1 MNRLP
6 GWLLHGSP
14 FLSHWLLDSMV
25 AVTLALGMGWL
36 ILARVKSP
44 LRRQRLGEGL
54 LLTTILLAILAA
66 IPGIHPWSLG
76 LISPATLSTSGQA
89 IGVKPLHIGLFRH
102 FGGQAAAGI
111 STPGPSKKKPWAIAD
126 TIHTLHQRISSAI
139 GILRQWLPPMALV
152 QWAYCLGVVF
162 SAGRLIFGSWLLRR
176 FVRRST
182 APGPELAHRWNAI
195 VHSTATMTSSSR
207 FLCITRPAKLRLS
220 ADIDS
225 PVSFGVMGSYV
236 LLPVTIMEQFD
247 DLTIDAV
254 LHHEFAH
261 IDRRD
266 TLSKLLTAL
275 AGVVYF
281 YHPLVRWLNRQVGRD
296 REFIADAIA
305 ARESGGAF
313 HYAQHLISL
322 ARACGGSR
330 TAPLAVG
337 LLTRRSELSERVGRL
352 LNPAAMPM
360 MACSPGW
367 LASCAAFLL
376 TVTVG
381 LSLCTLR
388 ARGMQAGQMSRQV
401 ASTAASRHIASMRLH
416 QCRRRGIAFLLRH
429 QQDNGAWLGR
439 YGPAVTALVTKALL
453 QDGIPA
459 GAAPVRH
466 ALEFIESCR
475 HADGGFYGDSEPRYN
490 TAIVLRTLASLP
502 GTRFAMQ
509 VVAARKFLQGNQRT
523 EDQATAAWFM
533 GNQSREP
540 LAPNWALTPAQSG
553 TGHKLRTAIRI
564 AERWNASASVQLI
577 PPMDHRAPQLKIP
590 NAGNVL
596 DAHERRAGSHLRA
609 YGNITYAQL
618 RSMIYAGLTAHDARV
633 LRLRQWLRRHYTLAE
648 NPAEGS
654 RRGLFYYYLTLASVL
669 HASHQRVFTDFNGR
683 RHNWSRELLRQL
695 SDMQRPNGSWRNSSN
710 RAWLEGNQIM
720 ATTYAVLTLEE
731 LRP

>member
-1 MNRLP
+1 MNCIP
-6 GWLLHGSP
+6 SWLSHGSP
-14 FLSHWLLDSMV
+14 FLAHWLLDSMV

-36 ILARVKSP
+36 ILSRVKSP

-54 LLTTILLAILAA
+54 LLATILLAILAA
-66 IPGIHPWSLG
+66 IPGIRPWSLG
-76 LISPATLSTSGQA
+76 FISPTTLSASGKA
-89 IGVKPLHIGLFRH
+89 IAVKTLHIGLLRH
-102 FGGQAAAGI
+102 FGGQPATGI
-111 STPGPSKKKPWAIAD
+111 STLRPSKKKPWAIAD
-126 TIHTLHQRISSAI
+126 TIHTLHQRITSAI

-152 QWAYCLGVVF
+152 QCTYCLGVLF

-176 FVRRST
+176 FVRKST

-195 VHSTATMTSSSR
+195 VHSTTTTPPRFSR
-207 FLCITRPAKLRLS
+207 IVRPAKLLLS

-225 PVSFGVMGSYV
+225 PISFGVIGAYV
-236 LLPVTIMEQFD
+236 LLPAALVEQSG

-275 AGVVYF
+275 AGLVYF

-313 HYAQHLISL
+313 HYAQHLITL

-330 TAPLAVG
+330 TVPFAVG
-337 LLTRRSELSERVGRL
+337 MLTRRSELSERVSRL

-360 MACSPGW
+360 RACSPQW

-388 ARGMQAGQMSRQV
+388 ARGMQAGQMSPRL
-401 ASTAASRHIASMRLH
+401 ASTSASNRIASIRLH
-416 QCRRRGIAFLLRH
+416 QCRQRGVAFLLRH
-429 QQDNGAWLGR
+429 QRDNGAWLGR
-439 YGPAVTALVTKALL
+439 YGPAVTALATKALL
-453 QDGIPA
+453 QDGIHA

-475 HADGGFYGDSEPRYN
+475 HADGGFYGDSERRYN

-502 GTRFAMQ
+502 GTRFARQ
-509 VVAARKFLQGNQRT
+509 LIAARKFLQGHQRT
-523 EDQATAAWFM
+523 KDQAMVAWFM
-533 GNQSREP
+533 GSQPRKP
-540 LAPNWALTPAQSG
+540 PAPDWTLTPAQSD

-564 AERWNASASVQLI
+564 AERWDASDGMQSI
-577 PPMDHRAPQLKIP
+577 PPVGNRAPQSNIP

-596 DAHERRAGSHLRA
+596 DAHERRAGSHLRT

-669 HASHQRVFTDFNGR
+669 HASHQRVFTDFHGR
-683 RHNWSRELLRQL
+683 RHDWSRELLRRL
-695 SDMQRPNGSWRNSSN
+695 SKMQRPNGSWRNSSN
-710 RAWLEGNQIM
+710 RSWLEGNQIM

-731 LRP
+731 LQH